1 MDMPRYRLTTYIT
14 IALGILMFDSTVVG
28 AVSLEVKDSL
38 PYNESVEDVRSNG
51 QLSRSVDMDRAAAN
65 ELTAEM
71 SRRMYWEHQ
80 LLLALMSVVVTVVLV
95 VILKRYLKNKR
106 KTSVQ
111 DQRKRGVHKKTEKPK
126 E

>member
-1 MDMPRYRLTTYIT
+1 
-14 IALGILMFDSTVVG
+14 MFDSTVVG

-80 LLLALMSVVVTVVLV
+80 LLLALMSVVVIVVV
-95 VILKRYLKNKR
+95 AVILKKRPKNKR

-111 DQRKRGVHKKTEKPK
+111 DQRKRGAHKKTKKPTK
-126 E
+126 

>member
-1 MDMPRYRLTTYIT
+1 
-14 IALGILMFDSTVVG
+14 
-28 AVSLEVKDSL
+28 
-38 PYNESVEDVRSNG
+38 
-51 QLSRSVDMDRAAAN
+51 MDRAAAN

-80 LLLALMSVVVTVVLV
+80 LLVAFTSVVVTVVLV